1 MGLFKRK
8 EKLEKKKRESQ
19 ISLYNKFKAG
29 IDPLSKKRLE
39 SIDMS
44 LALEA
49 SRFKAIGFTLTE
61 FGCAN
66 ENVIL
71 KRNQLG
77 YYALE
82 IYSLNSKKEF
92 EYYQYGLNL
101 IEEYKDEFKKINEL
115 YTEKE
120 TIMNGLYNAVADR
133 KELETISKELGYGE
147 VLERQIYEADPKHP
161 SKEYVQLVKFLKI
174 ASVGDKRAL
183 NLLLNKCF
191 NELQKHFVKG
201 VRLEPKMIGVRYKD
215 FAETKSYGVFLIDD
229 KMSETKLVYEIF
241 NGEITKQN
249 YSKYLIDENPYLD
262 IYMRIISK
270 AIKRIFVI
278 EKR

>member
-1 MGLFKRK
+1 MNLFKRK
-8 EKLEKKKRESQ
+8 KETKARENKAA
-19 ISLYNKFKAG
+19 LYKKFKEG
-29 IDPLSKKRLE
+29 IDPLSKRRLE

-44 LALEA
+44 IALEA

-61 FGCAN
+61 FGCVN
-66 ENVIL
+66 DNVII

-82 IYSLNSKKEF
+82 IYSLNSKKEY

-101 IEEYKDEFKKINEL
+101 IDEYKNEFKKINEL

-133 KELETISKELGYGE
+133 NELEDISRRLGYGE
-147 VLERQIYEADPKHP
+147 ALEKEIYEAEPKHP
-161 SKEYVQLVKFLKI
+161 SKEYGDIVKYLRI
-174 ASVGDKRAL
+174 ASVGNKREL

-191 NELQKHFVKG
+191 NALQKHFVKG
-201 VRLEPKMIGVRYKD
+201 VRLEPKIIGVKYKD
-215 FAETKSYGVFLIDD
+215 YAETRSYGVFLIDE
-229 KMSETKLVYEIF
+229 KLNETKLVYEIF

-249 YSKYLIDENPYLD
+249 YANYLIDENPYLD

-270 AIKRIFVI
+270 AIKRISVI
-278 EKR
+278 EK

>member
-1 MGLFKRK
+1 MNLFKRK
-8 EKLEKKKRESQ
+8 TKENRLSEKE
-19 ISLYNKFKAG
+19 LYKKFKDG
-29 IDPLSKKRLE
+29 IDPLSKKRLD

-66 ENVIL
+66 ENVII

-82 IYSLNSKKEF
+82 IYSLNSKKEY
-92 EYYQYGLNL
+92 EYYQFGLNL
-101 IEEYKDEFKKINEL
+101 VDEYKEEFKKINEL

-133 KELETISKELGYGE
+133 NELETISKKLGYGE
-147 VLERQIYEADPKHP
+147 TLERKIYEAEPKHP
-161 SKEYVQLVKFLKI
+161 SKEYQELVKFLRI
-174 ASVGDKRAL
+174 ANVGDKREL

-191 NELQKHFVKG
+191 NILSKYFAKG
-201 VRLEPKMIGVRYKD
+201 IRLEPKMIGVKYKD
-215 FAETKSYGVFLIDD
+215 FEETKSYGIFLIDEKLGD
-229 KMSETKLVYEIF
+229 TKLIYEIF
-241 NGEITKQN
+241 NGEITKQH
-249 YSKYLIDENPYLD
+249 YSNYLIDDNPYLD
-262 IYMRIISK
+262 IYMRIITKS
-270 AIKRIFVI
+270 IKRISVI
-278 EKR
+278 VK

>member
-1 MGLFKRK
+1 VNLFK
-8 EKLEKKKRESQ
+8 KKKEVRETKD
-19 ISLYNKFKAG
+19 SLYKKFKEG

-101 IEEYKDEFKKINEL
+101 IDEYKDEFKKINEL

-133 KELETISKELGYGE
+133 KDLETISKKLGYGE
-147 VLERQIYEADPKHP
+147 TLERTIYEAEPKHP
-161 SKEYVQLVKFLKI
+161 SKEYGEIVKYLRI
-174 ASVGDKRAL
+174 ASVGNKREL

-191 NELQKHFVKG
+191 NALSKHFVNG
-201 VRLEPKMIGVRYKD
+201 VRLEPKMIGIKYKD
-215 FAETKSYGVFLIDD
+215 YEETKSYGVFLIDE
-229 KMSETKLVYEIF
+229 KMNETKLIYEIF
-241 NGEITKQN
+241 NGEITKQK
-249 YSKYLIDENPYLD
+249 YSNYLIDDNPYLD

-270 AIKRIFVI
+270 AIKRISVI
-278 EKR
+278 EK

>member
-1 MGLFKRK
+1 MNLFKRK
-8 EKLEKKKRESQ
+8 TEKRLNEKD
-19 ISLYNKFKAG
+19 LYKKFKEG
-29 IDPLSKKRLE
+29 IDPLSKKRLD

-66 ENVIL
+66 ENVII

-82 IYSLNSKKEF
+82 EYSLNSKKEY
-92 EYYQYGLNL
+92 EYYQFGLNL
-101 IEEYKDEFKKINEL
+101 VDEYKDEFKKINEL

-133 KELETISKELGYGE
+133 NELETISKKLGYGE
-147 VLERQIYEADPKHP
+147 TLERKIYEAEPKHP
-161 SKEYVQLVKFLKI
+161 SKEYQELVKFLRI
-174 ASVGDKRAL
+174 ANVGDKREL

-191 NELQKHFVKG
+191 TALNRYFAKG
-201 VRLEPKMIGVRYKD
+201 IRLEPKMIGVKYKD
-215 FAETKSYGVFLIDD
+215 YEETKSYGVFLIDE
-229 KMSETKLVYEIF
+229 KLGETKLVYEIF
-241 NGEITKQN
+241 NGEITKQK
-249 YSKYLIDENPYLD
+249 YSNYLIDDNPYLD
-262 IYMRIISK
+262 IYMRIIAKS
-270 AIKRIFVI
+270 IKRISVI
-278 EKR
+278 DK

>member
-1 MGLFKRK
+1 MILFGRK
-8 EKLEKKKRESQ
+8 KETKVRENKEA
-19 ISLYNKFKAG
+19 LYRKFKEG

-66 ENVIL
+66 ENVII

-77 YYALE
+77 YYPLE
-82 IYSLNSKKEF
+82 IYSLNSKKEY
-92 EYYQYGLNL
+92 EYYQFGINL
-101 IEEYKDEFKKINEL
+101 VDEYKDEFKKINEL

-133 KELETISKELGYGE
+133 NELEAISKKLGYGE
-147 VLERQIYEADPKHP
+147 TLEREIYEAEPKHP
-161 SKEYVQLVKFLKI
+161 SKEYADLVKYLRI
-174 ASVGDKRAL
+174 ASIGNKREL

-191 NELQKHFVKG
+191 NSLQKHFIKG
-201 VRLEPKMIGVRYKD
+201 VRLEPKMIGIRYKD
-215 FAETKSYGVFLIDD
+215 IAETKSYGVFLIDE
-229 KMSETKLVYEIF
+229 KLGETKLVYEIF
-241 NGEITKQN
+241 NGEITKLN
-249 YSKYLIDENPYLD
+249 YSNYLIDENPYLD

-270 AIKRIFVI
+270 AIKRISVI
-278 EKR
+278 DK